1 MINYNNA
8 LVGASAYDPASGLIL
23 FGIPT
28 AAPPFKAGKTNMIL
42 EASDYQ
48 ETKNINTVGDAIY
61 PNTTFAQKKL
71 TVVAGPTVSWL
82 TPPANVCAAKT
93 EQLVVIGGALKTI
106 RRVAFTL
113 DGKRIGVDKTGPA
126 GIYSFAWKT
135 GKAAKGNH
143 LLVAT
148 LIDAAGKTAASA
160 RKIKICK

>member
-1 MINYNNA
+1 
-8 LVGASAYDPASGLIL
+8 LIL

-82 TPPANVCAAKT
+82 APAAGVCAAKS
-93 EQLVVIGGALKTI
+93 EQLVVIGGALQKI
-106 RRVAFTL
+106 RQVAFTL
-113 DGKRIGVDKTGPA
+113 DGKRVGVDKSGPF
-126 GIYSFAWKT
+126 GIYSLAWKT
-135 GKAAKGNH
+135 GKVAKGSH

-148 LIDAAGKTAASA
+148 LTDSSGTTAASA
-160 RKIKICK
+160 RRIKICK